1 MEMEQKLQSMSS
13 SAEITD
19 QDTIDDDECAKL
31 HPNTQSEC
39 WDGFHTAH
47 STGNFFKPR
56 RYIMK
61 CFPCILNHYAASDNS
76 EQLES
81 YTGQNR
87 LVLEVGCGSGS
98 SCLPIL
104 KNCNENQNE
113 NTIVLACDCSAVAV
127 DVCKSVIESSTDKL
141 ISTNFGAFVSDP
153 SLESDE
159 TDTTFSQ
166 DVKAAHMQLLKE
178 TETNTN
184 DDDIGL
190 ADIVLLVFVL
200 SAVPP
205 KRVPR
210 FMKQIYDA
218 TKCGG
223 KVCFRDYALYDLPM
237 MRFKESHCVYST
249 CADSDG
255 TRPRLYE
262 RGDGTL
268 SRFFN
273 LETVKD
279 IFESAGFTMEELKY
293 STVYNDNR
301 KTGER
306 LKRAFV
312 HAVFRKPFIDLQ
324 PIEE

>member
-1 MEMEQKLQSMSS
+1 MEEKLQSMHSS
-13 SAEITD
+13 SETAEQGI
-19 QDTIDDDECAKL
+19 IDDDEHIKL
-31 HPNTQSEC
+31 HPNTQARC
-39 WDGFHTAH
+39 WNEFHTSH

-61 CFPCILNHYAASDNS
+61 CFPCILNHNALENS
-76 EQLES
+76 NQLE
-81 YTGQNR
+81 QPKR

-104 KNCNENQNE
+104 RNCTED
-113 NTIVLACDCSAVAV
+113 TIILACDCSAKAV
-127 DVCKSVIESSTDKL
+127 DVCKSVIESSTDSK
-141 ISTNFGAFVSDP
+141 NFGAFVSDP

-159 TDTTFSQ
+159 TDTSFAQ
-166 DVKAAHMQLLKE
+166 DVKTAHMQLLAEE
-178 TETNTN
+178 TITN
-184 DDDIGL
+184 DDGVGL
-190 ADIVLLVFVL
+190 ADIVLMVFVL

-218 TKCGG
+218 TKHGG

-237 MRFKESHCVYST
+237 MRFKETHSVYST
-249 CADSDG
+249 CSDFDG
-255 TRPRLYE
+255 KTPRLYE

-268 SRFFN
+268 SRFFS
-273 LETVKD
+273 LETIRD
-279 IFESAGFTMEELKY
+279 IFESAGFIMEELRY
-293 STVYNDNR
+293 ATVFNDNR

-312 HAVFRKPFIDLQ
+312 HAVFRKPKD
-324 PIEE
+324 